1 MSRYEELLKGNKT
14 LTDKITQLEIELKKE
29 KEANR
34 ILRCMNYSMKKSIEG
49 LRHEIE
55 FLKDELEKSPI
66 SELDKLVS
74 IFN

>member
-34 ILRCMNYSMKKSIEG
+34 TLRCMNYSMKKSIEG

>member
-14 LTDKITQLEIELKKE
+14 LTDKVTQLEIELKKE

-34 ILRCMNYSMKKSIEG
+34 ILRYKNYSMERSIEG
-49 LRHEIE
+49 LRHKIE